1 MKKPFFI
8 IHTEFQNSK
17 EAIDFFARKN
27 LGQWQNNKKA
37 AASFNFNRDDDD
49 EIALTL
55 CYVNARSLN
64 FQFVRESSMETES
77 ETHGRKGEKSREVGL
92 IFILI
97 HSFFCQILGLNVSCC
112 SIGTVSNVD
121 NGNNSFHQMVIFSGW
136 TFTKKTQGFL
146 RTLALV

>member
-77 ETHGRKGEKSREVGL
+77 ETHGRKGEKSGEVGL

-97 HSFFCQILGLNVSCC
+97 HSFFCQIL
-112 SIGTVSNVD
+112 
-121 NGNNSFHQMVIFSGW
+121 
-136 TFTKKTQGFL
+136 
-146 RTLALV
+146 A